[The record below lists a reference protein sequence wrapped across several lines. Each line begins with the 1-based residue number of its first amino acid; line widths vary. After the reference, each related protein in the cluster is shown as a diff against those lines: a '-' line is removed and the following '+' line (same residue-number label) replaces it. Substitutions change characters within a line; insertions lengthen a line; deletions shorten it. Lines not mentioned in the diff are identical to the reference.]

1 MLFVFL
7 QLRCQTQHIQS
18 ITLKKIP
25 TLRSK
30 DIFCFNNINFFA
42 ALKYADIKMDLH
54 KTDPK
59 LPDDSSKLLFG
70 QKFTDHMMTIEWTA
84 QAGWASPKIG
94 PFKNLEIH
102 PAAKVLHYSIEIFEG
117 MKAYNG
123 VDGKIRLFRP
133 DLNATRLAK
142 SAHRSALPVI

>member
-1 MLFVFL
+1 
-7 QLRCQTQHIQS
+7 
-18 ITLKKIP
+18 
-25 TLRSK
+25 
-30 DIFCFNNINFFA
+30 
-42 ALKYADIKMDLH
+42 MDLH

-59 LPDDSSKLLFG
+59 LPDDPSKLLFG

-84 QAGWASPKIG
+84 KEGWASPKIG

-102 PAAKVLHYSIEIFEG
+102 PASKVLHYSIEIFEG

-123 VDGKIRLFRP
+123 VDGKVRLFRP
-133 DLNATRLAK
+133 DLNAIRLAK